1 MKFKPDYVTINR
13 KLRNALS
20 FLLNKIIEI
29 GGELNLLNKK
39 NQHYDVL
46 GRFRVNTGKGEVEF
60 CRVKFMATKHED
72 VIPAT
77 KVESGDFEDASIA
90 VRPTPVK
97 PVVAT
102 KPVEDNVQTDKS
114 NPNEFEVDESTILV
128 LPAVFKIIAT
138 NPKGKDIEV
147 NSSDLDKFCAK
158 NNLDVEGVQA
168 VIDGAQKTH
177 KKWRFAKA

>member
-1 MKFKPDYVTINR
+1 MKLQTYYVTIER
-13 KLRNALS
+13 KLRSVLF
-20 FLLNKIIEI
+20 FLLNKIINT

-46 GRFRVNTGKGEVEF
+46 GRFRVNTGQGEVEF
-60 CRVKFMATKHED
+60 CRVKFMATQHED

-77 KVESGDFEDASIA
+77 KVKTGDFEDVSIVA
-90 VRPTPVK
+90 KPTPVK
-97 PVVAT
+97 PVVAI
-102 KPVEDNVQTDKS
+102 KPVEDITHTDKS

-128 LPAVFKIIAT
+128 LPAGFDIIAT
-138 NPKGKDIEV
+138 NPKGKEVTV
-147 NSSDLDKFCAK
+147 NSLELDAFCSK
-158 NNLDVEGVQA
+158 NKLDIEGVQS

>member
-1 MKFKPDYVTINR
+1 M
-13 KLRNALS
+13 
-20 FLLNKIIEI
+20 
-29 GGELNLLNKK
+29 NLLNKK

-46 GRFRVNTGKGEVEF
+46 GRFRVNTGRGEVEF

-97 PVVAT
+97 PILVAKT
-102 KPVEDNVQTDKS
+102 TEEDKAKIIEAFEEAKKQPIVIEPITS
-114 NPNEFEVDESTILV
+114 EFEVDESTILV
-128 LPAVFKIIAT
+128 LPAVFDIIAT
-138 NPKGKDIEV
+138 NPKGKEVTV

>member
-1 MKFKPDYVTINR
+1 M
-13 KLRNALS
+13 
-20 FLLNKIIEI
+20 
-29 GGELNLLNKK
+29 NLLNKK

-46 GRFRVNTGKGEVEF
+46 GRFRVNTDRGEVEF

-77 KVESGDFEDASIA
+77 KVESGDFEDTSIV
-90 VRPTPVK
+90 VRTTPVK
-97 PVVAT
+97 P
-102 KPVEDNVQTDKS
+102 
-114 NPNEFEVDESTILV
+114 ILV
-128 LPAVFKIIAT
+128 AKTTEEDKAKIIEAFEKTKEQPVTIIEPNSKIVSLKTGDVLTEQGLTVPIIPKGIKIIAT
-138 NPKGKDIEV
+138 NPKGKEFVVDSFLEL
-147 NSSDLDKFCAK
+147 NEFCSK